1 MKNFIYNNRE
11 IILKSGNLNID
22 EISYG
27 WSDSP
32 FGKVLIFLKLDIIV
46 GIAFKNSNTTDN
58 IETDMKAR
66 WVQKS
71 INFENFNTEEIADKV
86 FHSNSKLTLCIEGSE
101 LQLKVW
107 HALLNVQRGAT
118 TTYSHIA
125 KEVGNP
131 NAVRAVASTIGK
143 NPIAWLIPCHR
154 VLRKSGD
161 LGGYHWGLN
170 LKKRMLF
177 EESQKH
183 K

>member
-11 IILKSGNLNID
+11 IILNSGNMNID

-32 FGKVLIFLKLDIIV
+32 FGEVLIFLKLDMIV

-58 IETDMKAR
+58 IEADMKAR
-66 WVQKS
+66 WAQKS
-71 INFENFNTEEIADKV
+71 ISFEQFNIKEIADKV

-107 HALLNVQRGAT
+107 RALLNIQRGAT
-118 TTYSHIA
+118 TTYSYIA

-131 NAVRAVASTIGK
+131 NAVRAVASAIGK
-143 NPIAWLIPCHR
+143 NRIAWLIPCHR

-161 LGGYHWGLN
+161 LGGYHWGLT
-170 LKKRMLF
+170 LKKKILF
-177 EESQKH
+177 EESQPH
-183 K
+183 Q